1 MPPTSSD
8 NLTFSLA
15 ADQIEVV
22 GFDNRL
28 DSRGARTSAKL
39 RLFSGS
45 SYSGIQKCCTELYIT
60 CLITG
65 ILAREPLKQLIRCQL
80 YLELLSLLCKTKN
93 TMDVLVD
100 NAQLSNGYRK
110 GVASNKLPFL
120 PGRIQWTESCNF
132 CIYHAFSQDL
142 KDAF

>member
-1 MPPTSSD
+1 MQPTSSD
-8 NLTFSLA
+8 NLTFSLT
-15 ADQIEVV
+15 ADQIKVV
-22 GFDNRL
+22 VFNNRL
-28 DSRGARTSAKL
+28 DSRGTQTSAKL

-45 SYSGIQKCCTELYIT
+45 SYSGIQNYCTELYIT

-120 PGRIQWTESCNF
+120 PGRIQ
-132 CIYHAFSQDL
+132 
-142 KDAF
+142 